1 MFDKWPAR
9 STNWPLR
16 GRFIFKALA
25 QKTNKYS
32 GQEIGDAVGVHHS
45 TLSLIFTGSTEY
57 EKYEVK
63 LWPYMST
70 KELLPAEVSAHR
82 EGVSECVRYLR
93 ELEQQ
98 SGHTLATGIPAMTQK
113 FLFEDAWI
121 DAGGNPTNKL
131 IERKKNSAKPSET
144 SSSTLTNNLPYR
156 LPDFV
161 GQKERLLD
169 IEKSFQHG
177 DNVILAGMGGI
188 GKTSLAIEFA
198 HRWSGKFSGGVF
210 FADAQGMSQA
220 PLSPIEFARLL
231 AQAIDPIVQIGRG
244 LNWVDVLRSQ
254 LLDRQC
260 LVIMDNL
267 WSADII
273 QELGVPESACVLA
286 TARKRLAVPG
296 CQLIDVDEMS
306 NNDALAVLRSILKQL
321 DFDDEALEELSDEC
335 GALPLALRAAATYVL
350 VHKVPIDQYI
360 QRLKARRNQHH
371 GQRLSYLSEAKEID
385 RKLDVEAVLSLS
397 LEKLLEDNRAL
408 AFQYIDLVQFRGDF
422 DSAAVGA
429 IWEIDQTSTSRA
441 LDKLV
446 AQSLVQRDH
455 ISGRLRIHDL
465 LKEMAEGQLVA

>member
-1 MFDKWPAR
+1 
-9 STNWPLR
+9 
-16 GRFIFKALA
+16 
-25 QKTNKYS
+25 
-32 GQEIGDAVGVHHS
+32 
-45 TLSLIFTGSTEY
+45 
-57 EKYEVK
+57 
-63 LWPYMST
+63 MS
-70 KELLPAEVSAHR
+70 
-82 EGVSECVRYLR
+82 
-93 ELEQQ
+93 
-98 SGHTLATGIPAMTQK
+98 
-113 FLFEDAWI
+113 
-121 DAGGNPTNKL
+121 
-131 IERKKNSAKPSET
+131 
-144 SSSTLTNNLPYR
+144 
-156 LPDFV
+156 
-161 GQKERLLD
+161 
-169 IEKSFQHG
+169 
-177 DNVILAGMGGI
+177 
-188 GKTSLAIEFA
+188 
-198 HRWSGKFSGGVF
+198 
-210 FADAQGMSQA
+210 
-220 PLSPIEFARLL
+220 SPR
-231 AQAIDPIVQIGRG
+231 R
-244 LNWVDVLRSQ
+244 
-254 LLDRQC
+254 
-260 LVIMDNL
+260 
-267 WSADII
+267 
-273 QELGVPESACVLA
+273 
-286 TARKRLAVPG
+286 RKRLAVPG